1 MYQKQRFIILKS
13 VKYSESDLII
23 HALLKTGE
31 KINFIAK
38 GARKSKKRFSG
49 GVLEPTHFVE
59 GVFSKTKGDLFLLQE
74 AHLIKGFEK
83 LRTSYEKLELAFY
96 FLKLIDQVAE
106 YGGLDSESYFDLLG
120 NSLATLETVDS
131 INNLKLHFEIKFL
144 HYQGV
149 LPEDNLYS
157 EFLRLNIKDCEQV
170 KYSKAHAQSISN
182 LIQNHIRQ
190 LLPKMNN

>member
-23 HALLKTGE
+23 HGLLKSGE

-59 GVFSKTKGDLFLLQE
+59 GVYSKTRGDLFLLQE
-74 AHLIKGFEK
+74 AHLIKGFEG
-83 LRTSYEKLELAFY
+83 LRDSYDKLEMAFY
-96 FLKLIDQVAE
+96 FLKLMDQVAE

-120 NSLATLETVDS
+120 NALSALEKAE
-131 INNLKLHFEIKFL
+131 NPNKLKLHFEVKFL
-144 HYQGV
+144 YYQGV
-149 LPEDNLYS
+149 LPTDELYS
-157 EFLRLNIKDCEQV
+157 DFLKYNISESNQLNYNKSQ
-170 KYSKAHAQSISN
+170 AFTISN
-182 LIQNHIRQ
+182 FIQNHIKQ

>member
-1 MYQKQRFIILKS
+1 MYQKQRFIILKTI
-13 VKYSESDLII
+13 KYSDSDLII
-23 HALLKTGE
+23 HALLKNGE

-59 GVFSKTKGDLFLLQE
+59 GVYSKTKSDLFLLQE

-83 LRTSYEKLELAFY
+83 LRTSYDKLELAFY
-96 FLKLIDQVAE
+96 FLKLMDQVSE

-120 NSLATLETVDS
+120 NSLTALETVAG
-131 INNLKLHFEIKFL
+131 INQLKLHFEVKFL
-144 HYQGV
+144 YYQGV
-149 LPEDNLYS
+149 LPEDSIYND
-157 EFLRLNIKDCEQV
+157 FLRLNLSDCEKIV
-170 KYSKAHAQSISN
+170 YSKTQAQSISN
-182 LIQNHIRQ
+182 FIHNHIKQ